1 MFTFKKQPAKDPTST
16 ASVPTAA
23 THIVV
28 VDVGCRWGFA
38 ERFLSE
44 ACQKSFKVFG
54 FDPDAEECAR
64 LQASYAHLPDG
75 YVTCVPLGLAR
86 HAGTRQ
92 LYQTKEP
99 ACSSL
104 HAPLQFLAQN
114 YPALD
119 CISLQQVVSTAVT
132 TLAAWAQQNQLQAID
147 YLKLDTQGSELE
159 ILQGGDDLIQTARCI
174 DIEVEFNPIY
184 EGQTLFGETDTYL
197 RSKGFVLWRLSN
209 LVHYSLGGERLPMP
223 DNNSVCFD
231 TNVRQE
237 SPAFGGQLFWADA
250 RYVHRDVLA
259 VRSAQTQRY
268 QHDVKLFEALHMVD
282 VLAHMQRMA
291 SDNMSFVSY
300 AQNCEDLM
308 LWRAL
313 KHVDKGFY
321 IDVGANDPVTDSVT
335 KAFYDRGWH
344 GINVEPLP
352 SHHADLLR
360 ARPRDINLQCAAGA
374 QAGQVDIWACEIRGW
389 ATASA
394 DVMAQHAKAGHQGV
408 IHRVPMSTLKDICT
422 HHVTGDI
429 HFLKIDVEGFEQA
442 VLDGMDFSRFR
453 PWLLVVEANR
463 PNSTE
468 ETHAHW
474 EPGLLS
480 HGYVLAYADGLNR
493 YYAAQEHTNLLAAF
507 RYPPNVFDDFV
518 RADQLHA
525 NVRAQQAEDRA
536 AQALAKAQQAQSLAN
551 QCLAQLQSV
560 HASRSWRITA
570 PLRALKKAFTSGHT
584 RQ

>member
-1 MFTFKKQPAKDPTST
+1 MVLD
-16 ASVPTAA
+16 
-23 THIVV
+23 I
-28 VDVGCRWGFA
+28 GCRWGFA

-54 FDPDAEECAR
+54 FDPDAQECAR
-64 LQASYAHLPDG
+64 LQASYAHLPEG

-86 HAGTRQ
+86 SAGTRD

-104 HAPLQFLAQN
+104 HPPLQFLAQN

-119 CISLQQVVSTAVT
+119 CISLQQVVTTPVT
-132 TLAAWAQQNQLQAID
+132 TLDAWTQANQLQAID

-159 ILQGGDDLIQTARCI
+159 ILQGGESIVQTARCI

-209 LVHYSLGGERLPMP
+209 LVHYSLGGERLPLP
-223 DNNSVCFD
+223 DHNTVCFD

-237 SPAFGGQLFWADA
+237 AQAFGGQLFWADA

-259 VRSAQTQRY
+259 ARSAQAQRY
-268 QHDVKLFEALHMVD
+268 RFDVMLFEALQMPD

-291 SDNMSFVSY
+291 SDTMSFVSY

-313 KHVDKGFY
+313 KHVEKGFY
-321 IDVGANDPVTDSVT
+321 IDVGANDPVADSVT

-352 SHHADLLR
+352 EHHADLLR
-360 ARPRDINLQCAAGA
+360 ARPRDINLPCAAGA
-374 QAGQVDIWACEIRGW
+374 QAGEVDIWACDVRGW

-394 DVMAQHAKAGHQGV
+394 DVMTQHVSAGHQGAF
-408 IHRVPMSTLKDICT
+408 HRVRMSTLADICSQY
-422 HHVTGDI
+422 VTGEI
-429 HFLKIDVEGFEQA
+429 HFLKIDVEGYEQA
-442 VLDGMDFSRFR
+442 VIQGMDFSRFR

-468 ETHAHW
+468 ETHVQW
-474 EPGLLS
+474 EPGLVLQ
-480 HGYVLAYADGLNR
+480 GYELVYADGLNR
-493 YYAAQEHTNLLAAF
+493 YYAAREHPELRAAF
-507 RYPPNVFDDFV
+507 RYPPNVFDHYV
-518 RADQLHA
+518 RADHHQAQELTQQA
-525 NVRAQQAEDRA
+525 RAQAEEVQTKAQQAE
-536 AQALAKAQQAQSLAN
+536 AKAQQAQLLA
-551 QCLAQLQSV
+551 QHHLAQLQSV
-560 HASRSWRITA
+560 YASKSWRITA
-570 PLRALKKAFTSGHT
+570 PLRALMQMLKTD
-584 RQ
+584 RRP